1 MIRITCFCLIV
12 FCSIATIGNAF
23 ATFVN
28 EPASD
33 DERHGQSQ
41 QFNTNNVVFGSDEES
56 VVSKGVVS
64 KGVLSKGVDDKKL
77 PVLPKDTLP
86 RELKFNSVPDGLGS
100 ELRVPQDNPL
110 TKEKVE
116 LGRKLFFDPILSE
129 NNSVSCASCHQPELG
144 FASNNELAIGING
157 KVGTRNSPTLLNRAF
172 GAKFFWDG
180 RSESLEDQALKPISS
195 EHELGSSI
203 DAALKRISES
213 KDYVA
218 DFKNA
223 FGGEQSVSEK
233 NLAKALASFQR
244 VLLMGNSPVDQ
255 FQSADYG
262 ALTDGERQGLWIY
275 ESRGGCWK
283 CHSGGNYSD
292 EDFHNTGVSY
302 GKENRD
308 IGLFETTGEQF
319 DKFKFK
325 TPTLRGVALTAPY
338 FHDGSAKTLEEVV
351 EFYSKGGA
359 PDDKALDRN
368 MTAVNLSED
377 DKKHLVLFLKALS
390 R

>member
-1 MIRITCFCLIV
+1 MIRITSFCLIC
-12 FCSIATIGNAF
+12 FCSIAFIGRTF
-23 ATFVN
+23 AAFVN
-28 EPASD
+28 EPVSSEQPFSETKKVSVVD
-33 DERHGQSQ
+33 DEEPEAKS
-41 QFNTNNVVFGSDEES
+41 T
-56 VVSKGVVS
+56 K
-64 KGVLSKGVDDKKL
+64 DKKL

-86 RELKFNSVPDGLGS
+86 SELKFDSVPDGLGS
-100 ELRVPQDNPL
+100 ELRAPKNNPL
-110 TKEKVE
+110 TKEKVA

-129 NNSVSCASCHQPELG
+129 NNTVSCASCHQPELG
-144 FASNNELAIGING
+144 FASNNTLAIGIDG

-180 RSESLEDQALKPISS
+180 RSESLEDQALKPIASD
-195 EHELGSSI
+195 HELGSSI
-203 DAALKRISES
+203 EAALKRINANKE
-213 KDYVA
+213 YVA
-218 DFKNA
+218 DFKKT
-223 FGGEQSVSEK
+223 FGDDKPVSED

-255 FQSADYG
+255 FQSADYS

-302 GKENRD
+302 GKKNRD
-308 IGLFETTGEQF
+308 IGLAETTGTDA

-359 PDDKALDRN
+359 TDDKTLDRK
-368 MTAVNLSED
+368 MSALNLSED
-377 DKKHLVLFLKALS
+377 DQKHLVLFLKALS

>member
-1 MIRITCFCLIV
+1 MIRITCFCLIC

-23 ATFVN
+23 AAFVN
-28 EPASD
+28 EPVSSGQPFSETKKIAAVD
-33 DERHGQSQ
+33 DEETATKS
-41 QFNTNNVVFGSDEES
+41 T
-56 VVSKGVVS
+56 
-64 KGVLSKGVDDKKL
+64 DDKQL

-86 RELKFNSVPDGLGS
+86 KELKFDSVPDGLGS
-100 ELRVPQDNPL
+100 ELRAPKNNPL
-110 TKEKVE
+110 TKEKVA

-144 FASNNELAIGING
+144 FASNNELAIGIDG

-180 RSESLEDQALKPISS
+180 RSESLEDQALKPIASD
-195 EHELGSSI
+195 HELGSSI
-203 DAALKRISES
+203 DAALKRINANKE
-213 KDYVA
+213 YVA
-218 DFKNA
+218 DFKKT
-223 FGGEQSVSEK
+223 FGGEKPVSED

-255 FQSADYG
+255 FQSADYS
-262 ALTDGERQGLWIY
+262 ALTDSERQGLWIY

-302 GKENRD
+302 GKKGRD
-308 IGLFETTGEQF
+308 IGLAETTGEDS

-351 EFYSKGGA
+351 EFYSKGGST
-359 PDDKALDRN
+359 DDKELDRK
-368 MTAVNLSED
+368 MSAVNLSED
-377 DKKHLVLFLKALS
+377 DQKHLVLFLKALS